1 LQAGP
6 AAAKEERSRL
16 DRAPCTARLNRE
28 NQMSGDQVVPQTIVK
43 DKYPLFKHEFL
54 EFLFAELVD
63 MRPIFRNDLD
73 SLLVFTA
80 ISRHYLRDERVGLS
94 PADESHG
101 FTIKRIAE
109 ATTIPRET
117 VRRKLRELE
126 SRGLLEKGRHDEWR
140 VAVRDGLPVIR
151 TEFEE
156 SWRREMERVVK
167 FVKALKDHVE

>member
-1 LQAGP
+1 
-6 AAAKEERSRL
+6 
-16 DRAPCTARLNRE
+16 
-28 NQMSGDQVVPQTIVK
+28 MSDGQGALVPKTIVK
-43 DKYPLFKHEFL
+43 DKYALFKHEFL
-54 EFLFAELVD
+54 EFLFAELVE

-94 PADESHG
+94 PTDESHG

-126 SRGLLEKGRHDEWR
+126 SRGLLEKGPHDEWR
-140 VAVRDGLPVIR
+140 IAVRDGLPVIR
-151 TEFEE
+151 TEYED
-156 SWRREMERVVK
+156 SWRREMDRVVK
-167 FVKALKDHVE
+167 FIKALKDYVE